1 MFKIIRRTIE
11 MKTQILLEHDA
22 ISTFISLKNI
32 KKIPDGIRGVYFL
45 YSDQE
50 VLLYIGKSSNIKT
63 RLIAHIKGITNTKDF
78 HEEIAKIRFIKEE
91 CPTMTEILETYYI
104 NKFHPLYNEK
114 KVYIDSQLDL
124 KEVAD
129 IKRENIFH
137 RNNDPIQYLS
147 ELAKL
152 NNNGFITDDEAFLK
166 DNLWYIVIKPC
177 FEKVKAY
184 SSIDFKFRTTN
195 SISNELSKTD
205 FFSTTVKKINGS
217 GKRVWVINLQD
228 KDIPVSLMNNLISE
242 AVSR

>member
-1 MFKIIRRTIE
+1 
-11 MKTQILLEHDA
+11 

-91 CPTMTEILETYYI
+91 CPTMTEILE
-104 NKFHPLYNEK
+104 N
-114 KVYIDSQLDL
+114 SQLDL

-152 NNNGFITDDEAFLK
+152 NNNGFITDDEAFVK